1 MRNFDGNV
9 YLNGKR
15 RSVRCP
21 GVLGAFIR
29 GGAEKPSYM
38 SGVGDCLLIDFGRA
52 FFAVSDSSDRNSS
65 ASRFFLRQYVNLMET
80 FPILKSSEIHTEEK
94 TEKIKR
100 ELVRKSEELL
110 CTMPFSDSC
119 TFTGFLI
126 LRTTL
131 GLQGLLMHTGDSIL
145 MVYHPA
151 EGGLRQITKSN
162 FWMVGRTQQ
171 FFQVETMNIE
181 EGMRFILSTDGFS
194 GLDAPRGQ
202 ERNGFYQDLFEGQ
215 PIEKIPDILMD
226 RYDKPHPGKDD
237 LGLIMLDPRRLPFDH
252 PWIILGGTTSHD
264 ERIFREGKKTGLY
277 EDRYSLPDHLYESLF
292 CLQQYSEDKILE

>member
-1 MRNFDGNV
+1 MQNFDGSV

-21 GVLGAFIR
+21 GVLGAFVR

-65 ASRFFLRQYVNLMET
+65 ASRFLLRQYADLLDT
-80 FPILKSSEIHTEEK
+80 FTILKSKEIHTREK
-94 TEKIKR
+94 AEKIKL

-126 LRTTL
+126 LRTAE
-131 GLQGLLMHTGDSIL
+131 GLKGLLMHTGDSL
-145 MVYHPA
+145 MMVYHPA
-151 EGGLRQITKSN
+151 EGSLRQVTKSN
-162 FWMVGRTQQ
+162 FWMVGRTRQ
-171 FFQVETMNIE
+171 FFQVETMSIE
-181 EGMRFILSTDGFS
+181 EGMRFILATDGFS

-202 ERNGFYQDLFEGQ
+202 ERNIFFQDLFENG
-215 PIEKIPDILMD
+215 PIEEIPDILMD

-237 LGLIMLDPRRLPFDH
+237 LGVIILDPRRLPFDH
-252 PWIILGGTTSHD
+252 PWIILGGTSSHD
-264 ERIFREGKKTGLY
+264 EKTFREGRKTGLF
-277 EDRYSLPDHLYESLF
+277 EDRYHPPDHLYESLF
-292 CLQQYSEDKILE
+292 CLQQYSEE